1 MKVCSQTTFGSL
13 LSATFWSAAVM
24 SAFGSS
30 PPPPQA
36 ASETLTASSAASA
49 RMRER
54 GGAGHAENPTDRDL
68 RHRGIWWTDGTAAGR
83 MSVMDLKG
91 LKDKV
96 KLDDLKDKA
105 KRDELLDKAKSEGGK
120 LTDKAKGLLG
130 K

>member
-1 MKVCSQTTFGSL
+1 
-13 LSATFWSAAVM
+13 
-24 SAFGSS
+24 
-30 PPPPQA
+30 
-36 ASETLTASSAASA
+36 
-49 RMRER
+49 
-54 GGAGHAENPTDRDL
+54 
-68 RHRGIWWTDGTAAGR
+68 
-83 MSVMDLKG
+83 MDLKG